1 MTINGTSGNDNL
13 TGTSGNDVF
22 NLTQGGDDI
31 VHGLAGNDVF
41 KFGAAFNA
49 NDQVNGGTG
58 SDTLSID
65 GLYMGGDLLVLAATT
80 MVDISRLVLGNSNP
94 SNCYDITTNDANVA
108 AGATLKVVGASLTPS
123 QSLTFNGSAETDGHF
138 SISGGADFNVLTGG
152 AQSDSFNLAQGGVD
166 TVDGGGGNDFVSFGA
181 ALTAADQIDGGAGT
195 DTVEIDGYYM
205 GGSTL
210 VFSSTTMVNV
220 ERLVLGNSDP
230 SFCYDIT
237 TDDATVGA
245 GQTLDVIGRDLSASQ
260 SLTFNGSAET
270 NGRFIISG
278 GADSDTLIGGAL
290 SDTFNLTQGGNDT
303 VTGGGGGD
311 RMELATGSHAD
322 TFIYDAVSDS
332 TGVAHDVFQH
342 LDFSTDIL
350 EVSPAGQAPDAISA
364 AVTAGAL
371 STTHFDANLAAAIG
385 AGQLAAHHAVLFTPN
400 AGTLSGHVFLVVDMN
415 GVAGYQANADLVF
428 EVTGFSGTLT
438 TATFS

>member
-22 NLTQGGDDI
+22 ILTQGGDD
-31 VHGLAGNDVF
+31 VVNGLAGNDTF

-58 SDTLSID
+58 NDTLSID
-65 GLYMGGDLLVLAATT
+65 GLYMGGDTLVLAATT
-80 MVDISRLVLGNSNP
+80 MVDISSLVLGNSNP
-94 SNCYDITTNDANVA
+94 SNCYDIVTNDANVA
-108 AGATLKVVGASLTPS
+108 AGATLKVFGAGLTPSQSLTFDGSAETDGHFSISGGADYNDLTGGALSDWFNLAHGGADIVDGGGGNDVVDFGAALTASDQIDGGTGSDTVRIDGYYMGGTALVFSATTMVNVERLILGNTDPSFCYDITTNDATVAAGATLAVIGAYLTAS

-138 SISGGADFNVLTGG
+138 VISGGADADTLTGG
-152 AQSDSFNLAQGGVD
+152 ALAD
-166 TVDGGGGNDFVSFGA
+166 TFV
-181 ALTAADQIDGGAGT
+181 LTA
-195 DTVEIDGYYM
+195 
-205 GGSTL
+205 
-210 VFSSTTMVNV
+210 
-220 ERLVLGNSDP
+220 
-230 SFCYDIT
+230 
-237 TDDATVGA
+237 
-245 GQTLDVIGRDLSASQ
+245 
-260 SLTFNGSAET
+260 
-270 NGRFIISG
+270 
-278 GADSDTLIGGAL
+278 
-290 SDTFNLTQGGNDT
+290 GGNDT

-311 RMELATGSHAD
+311 KMELGTGSHAD

-332 TGVAHDVFQH
+332 TSVAHDVFQH

-350 EVSPAGQAPDAISA
+350 EVSPAGEAPDGINA

-371 STTHFDANLAAAIG
+371 SYTHFDANLAAAIG

-400 AGTLSGHVFLVVDMN
+400 AGTLSGHTFLIVDMN

-428 EVTGFSGTLT
+428 DVTGFSGTLT